1 MRSAL
6 RTRIALTLAA
16 FAALG
21 ALAVAGA
28 WIVAPKLPLPI
39 LAAIIVAVTV
49 AAWLVGRVIARTFMA
64 PLGRLGVSAT
74 AFASGNRSA
83 RAATDG
89 PRETRI
95 VAEAFNQMAGQVDS
109 ALTELKREERRKTQ
123 FVSDV
128 SHELRTPLTAIRGA
142 AETLLDGDVNAD
154 DQQRFLSTIAL
165 EAERLGRLANDLL
178 TLQRIEGAT
187 GELPI
192 SHVDLRLAADRA
204 AAMLEPLLED
214 REVTLTVN
222 GRAPMVL
229 GDVDRLQQVV
239 TNLVDNASRIVGA
252 GGHVQ
257 VELTAEGDRAL
268 LSVVDDGPGIPEAD
282 LPRLF
287 DRFYRADSSRTRV
300 SGGGAGLGLAIVRAI
315 VTAHGG
321 SIEAANIPEGGAR
334 MRVTLPALPADE
346 TAEAETPESERSV
359 ES

>member
-16 FAALG
+16 FAVLG
-21 ALAVAGA
+21 VVAGA
-28 WIVAPKLPLPI
+28 VVTFLLPGRPIVLLVVMIATGVGAWVFGRIAARSFVAPLE
-39 LAAIIVAVTV
+39 
-49 AAWLVGRVIARTFMA
+49 
-64 PLGRLGVSAT
+64 RLGVAAA
-74 AFASGNRSA
+74 AFASGNHLM
-83 RAATDG
+83 RAQVEG

-95 VAEAFNQMAGQVDS
+95 VAEAFNHMAAEIDS
-109 ALTELKREERRKTQ
+109 AIDELKAEERRKTQ

-142 AETLLDGDVNAD
+142 AETLLDGDVDPD

-192 SHVDLRLAADRA
+192 RQVDLRLAADRA

-222 GRAPMVL
+222 GRAPLVL
-229 GDVDRLQQVV
+229 GDLDRLQQVV
-239 TNLVDNASRIVGA
+239 LNLVDNASRFVGA
-252 GGHVQ
+252 GGHVV
-257 VELTAEGDRAL
+257 VELTAEGDRAV
-268 LSVVDDGPGIPEAD
+268 LSVIDDGPGIPESD

-287 DRFYRADSSRTRV
+287 DRFYRADTSRTRA
-300 SGGGAGLGLAIVRAI
+300 SGGAGLGLAIVRAI

-321 SIEAANIPEGGAR
+321 RIEAANMPGGGAR
-334 MRVTLPALPADE
+334 MTVVLPAM
-346 TAEAETPESERSV
+346 AEEPHV
-359 ES
+359 G